1 MPSSTKRSIR
11 RELVTSTAVRNAAL
25 VRNRYS
31 LRRPNPSLAAIS
43 CWEGQS
49 DTNSFSDTYSDPNT
63 EADTDIEPSTSE
75 DAGLVLEQEP
85 DADLDSEAEE
95 ILKDIAQLRSEGPAK
110 PNHTPH
116 TVKLWKREGD
126 FWERYCFKIMKRTKR
141 SPEEQLRACDPET
154 FKAYLR
160 WRKKHSRVKKESS
173 MRSYWKRISMCYM
186 DLTRHTMDADVLTDV
201 CNWIPT
207 LMLDKSEKEK
217 HAMYVQDLYAIL
229 HALWV
234 DDTKP
239 LHGYI
244 RVQISLL
251 LLLSA
256 ATATRPGAIVESS
269 SAKGSNKSLSFR
281 NIELLKVR
289 STVDPSRSTIMA
301 NVNLENIKNKEKDG
315 KPKKFTFRLERT
327 LAFCIVL
334 YILSIGVSQGAL
346 RDDFTSVQDVFDLNI
361 PVGRDVLRIKW
372 KKELLNQPFLCDVRN
387 TSEGVRIL
395 KDKAFPYAKYR
406 DIFVRLGRVA
416 GFEKSLELYQLRR
429 ASGRNIN
436 SALDPVERNQTMGHL
451 GSTYEKYYTP
461 THIARDFQS
470 IYFGSPSEDLLIQS
484 VARMGLSRDRRA
496 PTELD
501 DAQQEALRNDPAL
514 AVLHKEREMYKR
526 QLHDQG
532 FYPLSKGH
540 GTDLYKKYEDTKQKI
555 GSTYQMLYRGRLE
568 LAIRE
573 FHDSIDTIEIARQLS
588 GKAAAEVLTLPAFE
602 FELRERATIAGM
614 LFKPIQDDRV
624 RVRFVRTL
632 ARLCHKQ
639 ETRQL
644 KAFKRKN
651 VGLAAYEAK
660 GSSFSNNRNKGTNGI
675 EKRPINQDGEIV
687 EDELDV
693 PKRRKVLEVQPG
705 TLYPTVLP
713 YPVCL
718 ICIGNKEFSYERRM
732 RHIPRKDVLKKH
744 VETHFRLPELQSGF
758 ACRHPSCSNMLVDLM
773 HFKRHALDIHGVSH

>member
-1 MPSSTKRSIR
+1 M
-11 RELVTSTAVRNAAL
+11 
-25 VRNRYS
+25 
-31 LRRPNPSLAAIS
+31 
-43 CWEGQS
+43 
-49 DTNSFSDTYSDPNT
+49 F
-63 EADTDIEPSTSE
+63 
-75 DAGLVLEQEP
+75 
-85 DADLDSEAEE
+85 
-95 ILKDIAQLRSEGPAK
+95 
-110 PNHTPH
+110 
-116 TVKLWKREGD
+116 
-126 FWERYCFKIMKRTKR
+126 
-141 SPEEQLRACDPET
+141 
-154 FKAYLR
+154 
-160 WRKKHSRVKKESS
+160 
-173 MRSYWKRISMCYM
+173 
-186 DLTRHTMDADVLTDV
+186 
-201 CNWIPT
+201 WIPT

-289 STVDPSRSTIMA
+289 STVDPSRSTIVV

-315 KPKKFTFRLERT
+315 KP
-327 LAFCIVL
+327 
-334 YILSIGVSQGAL
+334 
-346 RDDFTSVQDVFDLNI
+346 VQDVFDLNI

-436 SALDPVERNQTMGHL
+436 SEFALDPDLLGALDPVERNQTMGHL

-514 AVLHKEREMYKR
+514 AVLHKERETYKR

-540 GTDLYKKYEDTKQKI
+540 GTDLYKKYEDTKRKI

-614 LFKPIQDDRV
+614 LFKPIQDDRA

-660 GSSFSNNRNKGTNGI
+660 GSSFSNNRNKGTNGV
-675 EKRPINQDGEIV
+675 EKSPINQDGEIA

-693 PKRRKVLEVQPG
+693 PKRRKVLEVQPV

-718 ICIGNKEFSYERRM
+718 ICIGNEEFSYERRM

-758 ACRHPSCSNMLVDLM
+758 ACRHPSCSDMLVDLM
-773 HFKRHALDIHGVSH
+773 HFKRHALDTHGVSH